1 MKINKDSEE
10 LEVPEIEYPCEVVV
24 ESNLNQVVIVC
35 GAYIEKG
42 STTVDVVNED
52 FAIKF
57 VNDCHALSLMNDW
70 GDFVTLTFQ
79 PKQEAEAEP
88 KAEPKAEAK
97 AEAEADSGTTKD
109 AETEAEAKKDD
120 SGKKA
125 DSKDAKAEVKAE
137 AKKAPKK
144 APKKAK

>member
-35 GAYIEKG
+35 GAHIEKG
-42 STTVDVVNED
+42 STTVDVANED

-88 KAEPKAEAK
+88 KAEAEAEAK
-97 AEAEADSGTTKD
+97 AKAEADSGTAKD

-125 DSKDAKAEVKAE
+125 DSKDAKAEVKTK
-137 AKKAPKK
+137 AKEKK